1 MEEKKTIVYAVDDE
15 EAIRELYAVALK
27 SAGFEAKTFASGEE
41 LLSALKTSLPNVI
54 LLDVMLDGMDGF
66 EILKT
71 LKNTPRT
78 AGVPVIM
85 VSAKGE
91 EISKVKGLDSGADD
105 YIAKPFG
112 VLELAARIN
121 AAARRSSLSSK
132 LYTVGGVVMD
142 ESLHSVT
149 VGGTPVNLTL
159 KEYGVLRELMKNAGR
174 LVERET
180 IIKSVWGEDYFG
192 ETRTLDMHVAAVRK
206 AVGTAADIETVRGVG
221 YIMR

>member
-1 MEEKKTIVYAVDDE
+1 MEEKKTMVYAVDDE
-15 EAIRELYAVALK
+15 EAIRGLYAVALK
-27 SAGFEAKTFASGEE
+27 SAGVKTETFASGEE
-41 LLSALKTSLPNVI
+41 LFSALKTELPDVI
-54 LLDVMLDGMDGF
+54 LLDVMLEGMDGF

-71 LKNTPRT
+71 LKSNLKT

-112 VLELAARIN
+112 VLELVARIN
-121 AAARRSSLSSK
+121 AAARRNSPAAK
-132 LYTVGGVVMD
+132 VYAVGGVVMD
-142 ESLHSVT
+142 ESTHT
-149 VGGTPVNLTL
+149 VRVHGAPIGLTL
-159 KEYGVLRELMKNAGR
+159 KEYGVLKELMKNAGK

-180 IIKSVWGEDYFG
+180 LIKNVWGEDYFG

-206 AVGTAADIETVRGVG
+206 AVKTAAEIETVRGVG
-221 YIMR
+221 YIMK

>member
-27 SAGFEAKTFASGEE
+27 SAGIEAKTFASGEE

-78 AGVPVIM
+78 AGVPIIM

-132 LYTVGGVVMD
+132 PYTVGGVVMD

>member
-15 EAIRELYAVALK
+15 EAIRELYTVALK
-27 SAGFEAKTFASGEE
+27 GAGFEAKTFASGEE
-41 LLSALKTSLPNVI
+41 LFTALKTSLPNVI

-121 AAARRSSLSSK
+121 AAARRSSQSSK
-132 LYTVGGVVMD
+132 IYTVGGVVMD

-149 VGGTPVNLTL
+149 VGGVPVSLTL